1 MGIIKCYHI
10 NCLTTLASDF
20 MKLLS
25 LYLHWLIK
33 PRWTLQMHCGK
44 CMWLNSKCDQV
55 LICNKQTSKK
65 VWEFESQGS
74 IRICDLFF
82 CARSNVTISVLQN
95 LTGVTKVYFLLFN
108 IVRKLWRNRGWHENV
123 RKKWNLWHGFI
134 NNQKWSLEK
143 WNCKHYYREWVR
155 QVP

>member
-1 MGIIKCYHI
+1 MGIIKWYHI

-44 CMWLNSKCDQV
+44 CMWLNSKSLYV
-55 LICNKQTSKK
+55 INKQAKK
-65 VWEFESQGS
+65 CESLS
-74 IRICDLFF
+74 LKEVYEYVICFF
-82 CARSNVTISVLQN
+82 CVGSNVTLSVLQN

-143 WNCKHYYREWVR
+143 
-155 QVP
+155 